1 MKRINQFLSIAILTL
16 VFSACGGDTST
27 PEATLANFLNELQDM
42 DFAGAKKYA
51 TDDTKA
57 VLSTLESMMKMMP
70 TDQMPKDE
78 DKKTVTK
85 ENVKCKVDGDR
96 ARCVIC
102 MEGEVCSPET
112 AAITVIKQ
120 GGSWLVNMSKEE
132 LSKDRLNKE
141 DMSSAIDSG
150 LDELEDELDTNL
162 NIDSLTGEVTNMLDS
177 LGGELM
183 EAVDS
188 LVNEH
193 K

>member
-1 MKRINQFLSIAILTL
+1 MKRINQFLSITLLTI
-16 VFSACGGDTST
+16 VFAACGGSTSS
-27 PEATLANFLNELQDM
+27 PEASLASFLNELQDM

-57 VLSTLESMMKMMP
+57 VLSTLESMMSM
-70 TDQMPKDE
+70 MPKDQLPK
-78 DKKTVTK
+78 DKKTIKK

-102 MEGEVCSPET
+102 MEGEECSPEST
-112 AAITVIKQ
+112 GITVVKE
-120 GGSWLVNMSKEE
+120 GSAWLVNMSKEE

-141 DMSSAIDSG
+141 DMNDAIDSG
-150 LDELEDELDTNL
+150 LDELEDEFDPNL

-188 LVNEH
+188 IVNEH
-193 K
+193 